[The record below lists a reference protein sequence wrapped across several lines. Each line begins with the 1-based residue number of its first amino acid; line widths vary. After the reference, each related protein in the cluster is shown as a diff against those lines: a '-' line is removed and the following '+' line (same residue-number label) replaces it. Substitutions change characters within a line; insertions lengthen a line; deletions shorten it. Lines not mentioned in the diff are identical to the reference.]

1 MRFTLVAIGVGFLLA
16 PFFGGRLRNLSGR
29 TMRLWFLLPLG
40 LALQL
45 AAIESRGDTWPFLL
59 VLGSYALLF
68 TFAVVN
74 LPLTGMWLVVLG
86 LVLNALAIGL
96 NHGMPVGHK
105 AQRHAGENPAV
116 FAALHHDQRS
126 SDRLLII
133 GNVIPVAPLNEIVSF
148 GDIIGGVGVV
158 DVIIH
163 LMRPPKRRRDDD
175 ETDDDDFFK
184 SLADVPV
191 STS

>member
-1 MRFTLVAIGVGFLLA
+1 MAVGVAFLLA
-16 PFFGGRLRNLSGR
+16 PLFGGRLRHLSGR

-74 LPLTGMWLVVLG
+74 LPVTGMWLVVLG

-105 AQRHAGENPAV
+105 AQRNAGDNPAV
-116 FAALHHDQRS
+116 LAVLHHDQRS

-133 GNVIPVAPLNEIVSF
+133 GDVIPVAPLNEIVSF
-148 GDIIGGVGVV
+148 GDIILGVGII
-158 DVIIH
+158 DVLVN
-163 LMRPPKRRRDDD
+163 LMRPAKRRRDTDND
-175 ETDDDDFFK
+175 NEDDDDFFK
-184 SLADVPV
+184 QLADAPV

>member
-1 MRFTLVAIGVGFLLA
+1 MAIGVGFLIA
-16 PFFGGRLRNLSGR
+16 PIFGGRLRHLSGR

-59 VLGSYALLF
+59 VLGSYALLL

-86 LVLNALAIGL
+86 LVLNAVAIGV

-105 AQRHAGENPAV
+105 AQHHAGHKPAA
-116 FAALHHDQRS
+116 FAALQHDQRS

-133 GNVIPVAPLNEIVSF
+133 GDVIPVAPLNEIVSF
-148 GDIIGGVGVV
+148 GDIILAIGLI
-158 DVIIH
+158 DVLVH
-163 LMRPPKRRRDDD
+163 LMRPARKRE
-175 ETDDDDFFK
+175 ETGALPADQTADFDLVK
-184 SLADVPV
+184 TA
-191 STS
+191 